1 MGSSSPSTVADP
13 PSPSALLASPTV
25 GASEALDAVDAG
37 GEAAALSPSGAAAA
51 AAAGGGER
59 AGDGEPRGVRNMK
72 RFHSSHHLATSPM
85 SSSHLLG
92 IEIKRFLQTCN

>member
-37 GEAAALSPSGAAAA
+37 GEAAALSTSSAAA